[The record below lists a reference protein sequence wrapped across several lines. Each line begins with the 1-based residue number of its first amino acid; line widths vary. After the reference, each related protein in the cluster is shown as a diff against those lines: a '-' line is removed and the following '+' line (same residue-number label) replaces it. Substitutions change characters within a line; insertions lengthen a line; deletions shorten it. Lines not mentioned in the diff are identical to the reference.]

1 MKENFIKSKEVDLSG
16 CSYGFFTR
24 NGGYSKGIYRSLNC
38 SRRSD
43 DSNVNT
49 SRNRKKVL
57 QELGKEDA
65 SLIMPIQKH
74 TNICKIITD
83 NDSQNVMADALVT
96 KSEKLVLCVLTA
108 DCVPLLLHERQE
120 NIIGAIHAG
129 WKGAK
134 SNIIENTIM
143 KVQELGG
150 KTENISIVIGPCIQQ
165 KSYEV
170 GSEFLENFMIDDD
183 KNRELFIQKNQK
195 YYFDLPQY
203 CINKIKNCG
212 VREIGNVKKCTYE
225 NSNEFF
231 SFRRSHHL
239 NEIDYGRQA
248 NAITITNKYTP

>member
-1 MKENFIKSKEVDLSG
+1 MRKNFIKSEKNYLSG

-24 NGGYSKGIYRSLNC
+24 NGGYSDGIYKSLNC

-49 SRNRKKVL
+49 SKNRKKVL
-57 QELGKEDA
+57 QELGKEGA
-65 SLIMPIQKH
+65 SLVIPIQKH
-74 TNICKIITD
+74 TNICKIITE
-83 NDSQNVMADALVT
+83 NNSHNVTADALVT
-96 KSEKLVLCVLTA
+96 KSKKLVLCILTA
-108 DCVPLLLHERQE
+108 DCVPILLHERQK

-134 SNIIENTIM
+134 NNIIENTIM

-150 KTENISIVIGPCIQQ
+150 KIENISIVIGPCIQQ

-170 GSEFLENFMIDDD
+170 GSDFLENFMIDDN
-183 KNRELFIQKNQK
+183 KNKELFIQKNQK

-203 CINKIKNCG
+203 CINKIKNSG
-212 VREIGNVKKCTYE
+212 VREIDNIKKCTYE

-231 SFRRSHHL
+231 SFRRSLHL
-239 NEIDYGRQA
+239 KEMDYGRQA
-248 NAITITNKYTP
+248 NAITIYK

>member
-1 MKENFIKSKEVDLSG
+1 MRENFIKSKGNYLKG

-24 NGGYSKGIYRSLNC
+24 NGGYSEGIYKSLNC
-38 SRRSD
+38 SSRSG
-43 DSNVNT
+43 DSNINT
-49 SRNRKKVL
+49 SKNRTKVL
-57 QELGKEDA
+57 QELDKEDGN
-65 SLIMPIQKH
+65 LVIPIQKH

-83 NDSQNVMADALVT
+83 KDSQNITADALVT
-96 KSEKLVLCVLTA
+96 KSEKLILCILTA
-108 DCVPLLLHERQE
+108 DCVPLLLHEKKE

-134 SNIIENTIM
+134 SNIIENTII

-150 KTENISIVIGPCIQQ
+150 KKENISIVIGPCIQQ

-170 GSEFLENFMIDDD
+170 GNEFFENFTLDDK
-183 KNRELFIQKNQK
+183 KNRELFIQKSQR

-212 VREIGNVKKCTYE
+212 IKKIDNLNKCTYE

-231 SFRRSHHL
+231 SFRRSLHL

-248 NAITITNKYTP
+248 NAITISK